1 MQSPLSTLCDVLVQ
15 MKEAA
20 RIHADSLKNNET
32 LTRVVL
38 IDPVISALGWDI
50 SNPHMVEVEKHVGS
64 EGNKPKFLD
73 YLLKGE
79 HKIVIEAKKMGEL
92 GDRLEGYF
100 EQILLYASR
109 TGAKSL
115 FLTDGLKW
123 IHYEDVAASN
133 KAPKKIIDL
142 AKTEDMDLPCEAV
155 YLIEH
160 LDAAIFSPSH
170 QHQESNIVNE
180 LWQRVNELEKT
191 IIEITRQSNNVIQ
204 PNISQ
209 PIIDTITPWLQ
220 LGDNSWDP
228 KSRRPNQLKL
238 PNGQILDVNGKWA
251 RVLTEICRYC
261 LTEKTDLLNQLPIL
275 DKAGRN
281 TKLISNEVISGN
293 CTQIEINNSTIYVNV
308 LYSANAS
315 VANAVYMLAKLGTH
329 SAVNASVLL
338 AD

>member
-1 MQSPLSTLCDVLVQ
+1 MQSPLSALCDVLIQ

-20 RIHADSLKNNET
+20 RIHAVSLKNNET

-64 EGNKPKFLD
+64 DGNKPKFLD

-79 HKIVIEAKKMGEL
+79 HTIVIEAKKMGEL

-123 IHYEDVAASN
+123 VHYEDVGASN
-133 KAPKKIIDL
+133 KTPKKIIDL
-142 AKTEDMDLPCEAV
+142 AKTEDMDLPREAV

-160 LDAAIFSPSH
+160 LDAAIFSPS
-170 QHQESNIVNE
+170 QPQESNVVSD

-191 IIEITRQSNNVIQ
+191 IAEITRQSKNGIH
-204 PNISQ
+204 
-209 PIIDTITPWLQ
+209 PIITQQVIDQITPWLQ

-238 PNGQILDVNGKWA
+238 PNGQTLDVNGKWA

-261 LTEKTDLLNQLPIL
+261 LTEKPELLDQLPIS

-281 TKLISNEVISGN
+281 TQLIANEAISGN
-293 CTQIEINNSTIYVNV
+293 CTQIDINNSTVYVNV

-315 VANAVYMLAKLGTH
+315 VANAVYMLAKLGSRST
-329 SAVNASVLL
+329 VNASVLL